1 MTKLTKRFVEGLA
14 VGTSDTDH
22 FDDILQGFG
31 IRVRASG
38 RKVYF
43 VRRRTRNGQ
52 RRVTIGLHGP
62 WTTETA
68 RAEAMQLLGEF
79 AAGNDPAEEKA
90 KQKSAACMSDL
101 GQRFVEQYVPIHL
114 KPTTQREYT
123 RAVNLFITPKI
134 GKLRVADVV
143 RNDIAELHHAMRE
156 IPYQANRVVGVLSVL
171 FAQAEMW
178 GLRPEGTNPCRGI
191 KKYKEQMRERFLSAD
206 ELKRLGVALT
216 DEEPWAKSAVNCIR
230 LLILTG
236 CRLSEIQTLK
246 WEYVDLP
253 NSMLHLPDSKT
264 GKKTV
269 YLGSAAVDELRRIP
283 HIDDNPYVIYGQLD
297 GQHLTDLQRP
307 WRRIRKAAGLEEVRI
322 HDLRH
327 TFASKGVALGQGL
340 TTVGKLLGH
349 TQAQTT
355 ARYAH
360 LAADH
365 SIAAANQISTSLAAV
380 LR

>member
-1 MTKLTKRFVEGLA
+1 MAKLTKRFVECLS
-14 VGTSDTDH
+14 VGKSDTDH
-22 FDDILQGFG
+22 FDDLLQGFG
-31 IRVRASG
+31 VRVRVSG
-38 RKVYF
+38 RKFYF

-52 RRVTIGLHGP
+52 RRVTIGPHGP

-68 RAEAMQLLGEF
+68 RTEAMRLLGKF
-79 AAGNDPAEEKA
+79 AAGHDPGEERA
-90 KQKSAACMSDL
+90 KQKAAACMSDL
-101 GQRFVEQYVPIHL
+101 GQRFIDQYVQLHL

-123 RAVNLFITPKI
+123 RAIKLFVTPRI
-134 GKLRVADVV
+134 GELRVAEVV
-143 RNDIAELHHAMRE
+143 RNDVAELHHALRE
-156 IPYQANRVVGVLSVL
+156 VPYQANRVVGVLSV
-171 FAQAEMW
+171 W

-191 KKYKEQMRERFLSAD
+191 KKYKEHLRERFLSAD
-206 ELKRLGVALT
+206 ELGRLGVALAA
-216 DEEPWAKSAVNCIR
+216 EHALAQSAINCFR

-236 CRLSEIQTLK
+236 CRLSEIQKLK
-246 WEYVDLP
+246 WEYVDLS

-269 YLGSAAVDELRRIP
+269 YLGSAAVDEFKRIARVDGNP
-283 HIDDNPYVIYGQLD
+283 HVIWGFID
-297 GQHLTDLQRP
+297 GQYLTDLQHP
-307 WRRIRKAAGLEEVRI
+307 WRRVRKAAGLEDVRI

-340 TTVGKLLGH
+340 STVGKLLGH

-365 SIAAANQISTSLAAV
+365 SIAAADAISRSLAVA